1 MYDSLVTDI
10 FYTLFLKLPERIKSK
25 RNIKF
30 VGNSIAKNGELK
42 Y

>member
-1 MYDSLVTDI
+1 MYNSLVTDI
-10 FYTLFLKLPERIKSK
+10 FYALFLKLPERIKSK